1 VRKTVA
7 TIIVALVILSTAFAV
22 TYAMTENLRKVILYD
37 DGTWEYLDESEQG
50 FLTDLPTKVVSATLA
65 FDDSLSRTAH
75 VTVLNMSGKTIVELT
90 HRYLLFNE
98 FGNEVYPIQETN
110 EISQRIEPSGV
121 HSFSWPTYEKA
132 STRIHVIPIKAKF
145 SDGSTWAISSN
156 EEWKIRMTILSL
168 YREWK

>member
-1 VRKTVA
+1 VRKIVA

-75 VTVLNMSGKTIVELT
+75 VFRIN
-90 HRYLLFNE
+90 
-98 FGNEVYPIQETN
+98 
-110 EISQRIEPSGV
+110 QRGI
-121 HSFSWPTYEKA
+121 
-132 STRIHVIPIKAKF
+132 
-145 SDGSTWAISSN
+145 
-156 EEWKIRMTILSL
+156 
-168 YREWK
+168 